1 MGTSHSTFLMVSWQ
15 VAMKLVAEYRKF
27 AEEYRK
33 LSDKSAKPTDKEAL
47 KLMARAWER
56 VAAVREDR
64 VLDRIV
70 KGLLD
75 RACREKV
82 HRVDGEV
89 MWTKQIETDRADNAL
104 H

>member
-1 MGTSHSTFLMVSWQ
+1 MMPWQ
-15 VAMKLVAEYRKF
+15 VAMKLVAEYRNF

-33 LSDKSAKPTDKEAL
+33 LSDRSAKPTDKEAL
-47 KLMARAWER
+47 KLMARAWDK

-82 HRVDGEV
+82 H
-89 MWTKQIETDRADNAL
+89 
-104 H
+104 